1 MTGVGL
7 GRCGTAWVL
16 LVALV
21 ADASASLS
29 VIGTRFIYPA
39 GVSALT
45 IRVGNV
51 GTRPALVQAWLDR
64 GDETADPSAVTVP
77 FILSPPL
84 LRMDP
89 QETQAL
95 QLRHTGEPL
104 PDDRES
110 LFWVNLLEV
119 PGREGYGRGSGRCW
133 RRTTAVPI
141 TFPWCAWSWA
151 RVTSPCPS
159 AASPCRLSPLPR

>member
-45 IRVGNV
+45 IRVGN
-51 GTRPALVQAWLDR
+51 
-64 GDETADPSAVTVP
+64 
-77 FILSPPL
+77 
-84 LRMDP
+84 
-89 QETQAL
+89 
-95 QLRHTGEPL
+95 
-104 PDDRES
+104 
-110 LFWVNLLEV
+110 
-119 PGREGYGRGSGRCW
+119 
-133 RRTTAVPI
+133 
-141 TFPWCAWSWA
+141 
-151 RVTSPCPS
+151 
-159 AASPCRLSPLPR
+159 